1 MDVFKALGNE
11 NRARIIRLLMKERMH
26 LSGIARELSISPPV
40 ALRHL
45 RVLEQQGF
53 VQREKIGS
61 QHFFSLNENAAK
73 RVRKAW
79 GLFEAPLVVEVSKNS
94 SMLDALRKVSGIKFS
109 QTENGALITE
119 VDGKKGYFLYEVDGS
134 LPKDSADKFQI
145 QKSLNV
151 ELKLLQPVIGKRI
164 AVKVR
169 K

>member
-40 ALRHL
+40 CLRHL
-45 RVLEQQGF
+45 RVLEEQGF
-53 VQREKIGS
+53 VEREKIGS
-61 QHFFSLNENAAK
+61 QHFFSLTEESAK

-79 GLFEAPLVVEVSKNS
+79 GLFEKPLAVEVSKGE
-94 SMLDALRKVSGIKFS
+94 SMLSALRKVPGIKFS
-109 QTENGALITE
+109 QTENGALINE
-119 VDGKKGYFLYEVDGS
+119 VDGKKGYYLYEVNGV

-145 QKSLNV
+145 SKSVNV
-151 ELKLLQPVIGKRI
+151 ELKLLQPVIGKKI
-164 AVKVR
+164 SIKVR